1 MLSEDVPMT
10 ELKARIPNIA
20 SIAPEVISTLQAF
33 SQAGSG
39 LGVPPGTI
47 QLAQLRASQI
57 NGSSVCVDMHARFM
71 QRSGETV
78 ERLVAVSAW
87 RDSPLF
93 SDAERSAL
101 ALAECVTR
109 LSDRPDPV
117 PDDVWADATHHYD
130 PKGLVG
136 LLVGI
141 TAINAWNRLNVPTH
155 QVAGEWI
162 ATQDSKEAA
171 KWAAHAE
178 GPAAS
183 AATRST

>member
-1 MLSEDVPMT
+1 MT
-10 ELKARIPNIA
+10 ERKARIPNVA

-33 SQAGSG
+33 SQSGTG
-39 LGVPPGTI
+39 LGVSPGTI

-57 NGSSVCVDMHARFM
+57 NGCSVCVDMHARFM
-71 QRSGETV
+71 QTAGETV
-78 ERLVAVSAW
+78 ERLIAVSAW

-93 SDAERSAL
+93 SDAERAAL

-117 PDDVWADATHHYD
+117 PDDVWAEAARHYE

-162 ATQDSKEAA
+162 ATQGSKEAA
-171 KWAAHAE
+171 EWAARA
-178 GPAAS
+178 GRTAPPAA
-183 AATRST
+183 ARST